1 MERIFD
7 VNGKR
12 FVTSLEWIPL
22 TGKDANLS
30 AKLQAKSRGCNY
42 GVVRTIIIE
51 DGPTVSQV
59 GLFHQKLKGAFY
71 SAAGQLANIHS
82 SVIAIEKLGED
93 LFWLCVA
100 ENGRVLPGYDVVTSG
115 PEISKLF
122 QEISQD
128 VHVDHMKTIMESS
141 VALELKLDDIDLD
154 RLVNKSP
161 LQELQEVAPDAN
173 VKIKNLIG
181 IPSAVYLGV
190 AMVLVIGVMGG
201 FWKYS
206 EMEKQRELDALMA
219 QDRMDLNKI
228 ESQVTVEKVIVRGP
242 TDEELM
248 RRARQEEITW
258 LRDDFNSLG
267 TLPALK
273 QFYFLVQELPRHR
286 AGWELATVRFDGS
299 ASDQLSALWKREG
312 YGTPQSIRQSFG
324 KDVAMSFTPDMS
336 SARTAHKISLGSRGV
351 DDILG
356 YIKRQGIGHQ
366 AFATDLINNS
376 LEFTSSVVQ
385 AGERKKPIEGLEN
398 KSLTNE
404 PQLTMKMRK
413 FEITGDNVDRFVVLM
428 GVMERANN
436 YLPETI
442 EINRAKGAVRWK
454 LTGTLYEE

>member
-22 TGKDANLS
+22 AGKDANLS
-30 AKLQAKSRGCNY
+30 AKVLSKSRGCKY
-42 GVVRTIIIE
+42 GVVRTIVIE
-51 DGPTVSQV
+51 DGPTASQV
-59 GLFHQKLKGAFY
+59 GLFHQKLKGVFY

-82 SVIAIEKLGED
+82 SVLGIEKLGED
-93 LFWLCVA
+93 LYWLCVA
-100 ENGRVLPGYDVVTSG
+100 DNGRVLPGYDVISSG
-115 PEISKLF
+115 PEIRKLL
-122 QEISQD
+122 QVISPD
-128 VHVDHMKTIMESS
+128 VNPHYMKIIMESS

-154 RLVNKSP
+154 LLVNKSP
-161 LQELQEVAPDAN
+161 LQELEEVTPDVN
-173 VKIKNLIG
+173 VKIKNLVG
-181 IPSAVYLGV
+181 IPSAVFLGA
-190 AMVLVIGVMGG
+190 AMIVVIAAMGG

-206 EMEKQRELDALMA
+206 EIEKQRELEALMA

-267 TLPALK
+267 TLSALK
-273 QFYFLVQELPRHR
+273 QFYFMVQELPRHR
-286 AGWELATVRFDGS
+286 AGWELATVRFDGT
-299 ASDQLSALWKREG
+299 ASDQISALWKRGG

-324 KDVAMSFTPDMS
+324 KDVGMSFTPDMV
-336 SARTAHKISLGSRGV
+336 SARTSHKISLGSRGI

-398 KSLTNE
+398 KALATE

-413 FEITGDNVDRFVVLM
+413 FEINGDNIDRFVVM
-428 GVMERANN
+428 MSVMQRANN

-442 EINRAKGAVRWK
+442 EINRAKGVVRWK